1 MKFSDIFVPRYMHS
15 MPDVRKKAVGK
26 LKDPKLLAQ
35 IAEKDA
41 DAMVRDTASK
51 RLNDLKDM
59 RGVP

>member
-1 MKFSDIFVPRYMHS
+1 MKIQDIFVPRYMHS
-15 MPDVRKKAVGK
+15 VPDVRMKAVGK
-26 LKDPKLLAQ
+26 LKDTKLLAQ

-41 DAMVRDTASK
+41 DQKVRHIASE

>member
-1 MKFSDIFVPRYMHS
+1 MKIQDIFVPRYMHS
-15 MPDVRKKAVGK
+15 VPDVRMKAVGK
-26 LKDPKLLAQ
+26 LKDAKLLAQ

-41 DAMVRDTASK
+41 DQKVRHIASK

>member
-1 MKFSDIFVPRYMHS
+1 MHS
-15 MPDVRKKAVGK
+15 VPDVRMKAVGK
-26 LKDPKLLAQ
+26 LKDTKLLAQ

-41 DAMVRDTASK
+41 DQKVRDIASK

>member
-1 MKFSDIFVPRYMHS
+1 MKFSDIFVPRYLHS
-15 MPDVRKKAVGK
+15 VPDVRMKAVGK
-26 LKDPKLLAQ
+26 LKDTKLLAQ

-41 DAMVRDTASK
+41 DQKVRDIASR